1 MSLYSLILS
10 YNSCMI
16 VAMHIE
22 RVPNRKSNPTIL
34 IRESYREDGK
44 VKKRTIAN
52 ITHLPPE
59 IIEDIRVLLR
69 GGVAVQSL
77 EGLEQ
82 FEIVRSRPHGH
93 VAAVLGTL
101 RRLGLPNI
109 IYSRPSRQR
118 DLTVAMIVA
127 RIIEPSSKL
136 ATARQLNQHTLAN
149 TLGELLGLQ
158 SADEDELYAAMDW
171 LLKRQLRIESKL
183 AKRHLSEGCLVL
195 YDLTSTYFEG
205 RKCPLAKPGHSRD
218 GKRGKLQIVFGLLC
232 SAEGCPITVEVFE
245 GNTNDAATFAAQV
258 EKVRARFGIQRVVWV
273 GDRGMV
279 TDARIRD
286 DLRDV
291 EGLDWIT
298 ALRAP
303 QIRAL
308 VESGSLQLSLFD
320 EQDLAEIRDEDYP
333 GERLIACKN
342 PFLAEERARKRE
354 DLLQATEA
362 EFDKLVEATRREK
375 RALKGKDKIGL
386 RVGKVI
392 GRFKMAKHFRITI
405 SADSFDYQRD
415 VESIAAEAAL
425 DGIYIV
431 RTSVPAEALDAEGA
445 VEAYKSLSQVER
457 AFRSYKTVDLK
468 VRPIHHR
475 VADRV
480 RAHVFLCMLAYYVE
494 WHMREA
500 LAPMLFDDEDPQ
512 AGKALRASV
521 VAPAQRSP
529 AAQRKARTKRTADDM
544 PIHSLRTL
552 LQDLATI
559 TANRIQFRAEA
570 PDFDK
575 VTAPTPI
582 QQRALDLLG
591 VHL

>member
-1 MSLYSLILS
+1 
-10 YNSCMI
+10 
-16 VAMHIE
+16 MHIE
-22 RVPNRKSNPTIL
+22 SVPNRKSHPTIL
-34 IRESYREDGK
+34 IRQSYREDGK

-59 IIEDIRVLLR
+59 VIDGIRVLLR
-69 GGVAVQSL
+69 GGLAVRSL
-77 EGLEQ
+77 EALED
-82 FEIVRSRPHGH
+82 FELLRSRPHGH
-93 VAAVLGTL
+93 VAAVLGAL
-101 RRLGLPNI
+101 RRIGLPNI
-109 IYSRPSRQR
+109 IYSRPCRER

-127 RIIEPSSKL
+127 RIIEPTSKL
-136 ATARQLNQHTLAN
+136 ATARQLDQHTLSN
-149 TLGELLGLQ
+149 TLGELLNLQ
-158 SADEDELYAAMDW
+158 AADEDELYDAMDW
-171 LLKRQLRIESKL
+171 LLKRQEQIEAKL

-195 YDLTSTYFEG
+195 YDVTSTYFEG
-205 RKCPLAKPGHSRD
+205 RKCPLAKLGHSKD
-218 GKRGKLQIVFGLLC
+218 GKRDKLQIVFGLLC
-232 SAEGCPITVEVFE
+232 SGDGCPVAVEVFE
-245 GNTNDAATFAAQV
+245 GNTSDAATLAPQV
-258 EKVRARFGIQRVVWV
+258 KKVRERFGIQRVVWV
-273 GDRGMV
+273 GDRGMI

-308 VESGSLQLSLFD
+308 VQTGSLQLSLFD
-320 EQDLAEIRDEDYP
+320 EQDLAEIRDENYP

-354 DLLQATEA
+354 DLLLATEA
-362 EFDKLVEATRREK
+362 DLDKIVAATHRQK
-375 RALKGKDKIGL
+375 RALKGEAKIGL
-386 RVGKVI
+386 RVGKVMD
-392 GRFKMAKHFRITI
+392 RFKMAKHFGITI
-405 SADSFDYQRD
+405 SDDSFAYERK
-415 VESIAAEAAL
+415 VEAIAAEAAL

-431 RTSVPAEALDAEGA
+431 RTSVPAEALDAEQT

-468 VRPIHHR
+468 VRPIFHR
-475 VADRV
+475 LADRV

-500 LAPMLFDDEDPQ
+500 LAPMLFDDEDPR
-512 AGKALRASV
+512 AGDALRASV
-521 VAPAQRSP
+521 VGPAQRSP
-529 AAQRKARTKRTADDM
+529 AARRKARTKRTADDM
-544 PIHSLRTL
+544 PIHSFKTL

-559 TANRIQFRAEA
+559 TSNRIQFRAEA
-570 PDFDK
+570 PTFDK
-575 VTAPTPI
+575 VTLPTRI

>member
-1 MSLYSLILS
+1 
-10 YNSCMI
+10 
-16 VAMHIE
+16 MHIE
-22 RVPNRKSNPTIL
+22 SVPNRKSHPTIL
-34 IRESYREDGK
+34 IRQSYREDGK

-59 IIEDIRVLLR
+59 VIDGIRVLLR
-69 GGVAVQSL
+69 GGLAVRSL
-77 EGLEQ
+77 EALED
-82 FEIVRSRPHGH
+82 FELLRSRPHGH
-93 VAAVLGTL
+93 VAAVLGAL
-101 RRLGLPNI
+101 RRIGLPNI
-109 IYSRPSRQR
+109 IYSRPCRER

-136 ATARQLNQHTLAN
+136 ATARQLDQHTLSN
-149 TLGELLGLQ
+149 TLGELLNLQ
-158 SADEDELYAAMDW
+158 AADEDELYDAMDW
-171 LLKRQLRIESKL
+171 LLKRQEQIEAKL

-195 YDLTSTYFEG
+195 YDVTSTYFEG
-205 RKCPLAKPGHSRD
+205 RKCPLAKLGHSKD
-218 GKRGKLQIVFGLLC
+218 GKRDKLQIVFGLLC
-232 SAEGCPITVEVFE
+232 SGDGCPVAVEVFE
-245 GNTNDAATFAAQV
+245 GNTSDAATLAPQV
-258 EKVRARFGIQRVVWV
+258 KKVRERFGIQRVVWV
-273 GDRGMV
+273 GDRGMI

-308 VESGSLQLSLFD
+308 VQTGSLQLSLFD
-320 EQDLAEIRDEDYP
+320 EQDLAEIRDENYP

-354 DLLQATEA
+354 DLLLATEA
-362 EFDKLVEATRREK
+362 DLDKIVAATHRQK
-375 RALKGKDKIGL
+375 RALKGRDKIGL
-386 RVGKVI
+386 RVGKVMD
-392 GRFKMAKHFRITI
+392 RFKMAKHFGITI
-405 SADSFDYQRD
+405 SDDSFAYERK
-415 VESIAAEAAL
+415 VEAIAAEAAL

-431 RTSVPAEALDAEGA
+431 RTSVPAEALDAEQT

-468 VRPIHHR
+468 VRPIFHR
-475 VADRV
+475 LADRV

-500 LAPMLFDDEDPQ
+500 LAPMLFDDEDPR
-512 AGKALRASV
+512 AGDALRASV
-521 VAPAQRSP
+521 VGPAQRSP
-529 AAQRKARTKRTADDM
+529 AARRKARTKRTADDM
-544 PIHSLRTL
+544 PIHSFKTL

-559 TANRIQFRAEA
+559 TSNRIQFRAEA
-570 PDFDK
+570 PTFDK
-575 VTAPTPI
+575 VTLPTRI

>member
-1 MSLYSLILS
+1 
-10 YNSCMI
+10 
-16 VAMHIE
+16 MHIE
-22 RVPNRKSNPTIL
+22 SVPNRKSHPTIL
-34 IRESYREDGK
+34 IRQSYREDGK

-59 IIEDIRVLLR
+59 VIDGIRVLLR
-69 GGVAVQSL
+69 GGLAVRSL
-77 EGLEQ
+77 EALED
-82 FEIVRSRPHGH
+82 FELLRSRPHGH
-93 VAAVLGTL
+93 VAAVLGAL
-101 RRLGLPNI
+101 RRIGLPNI
-109 IYSRPSRQR
+109 IYSRPCQER

-136 ATARQLNQHTLAN
+136 ATARQLDQHTLSN
-149 TLGELLGLQ
+149 TLGELLNLQ
-158 SADEDELYAAMDW
+158 AADEDELYDAMDW
-171 LLKRQLRIESKL
+171 LLKRQEQIEAKL

-195 YDLTSTYFEG
+195 YDVTSTYFEG
-205 RKCPLAKPGHSRD
+205 RKCPLAKLGHSKD
-218 GKRGKLQIVFGLLC
+218 GKRDKLQIVFGLLC
-232 SAEGCPITVEVFE
+232 SGDGCPVAVEVFE
-245 GNTNDAATFAAQV
+245 GNTSDAATLAPQV
-258 EKVRARFGIQRVVWV
+258 KKVRERFGIQRVVWV
-273 GDRGMV
+273 GDRGMI

-308 VESGSLQLSLFD
+308 VQTGSLQLSLFD
-320 EQDLAEIRDEDYP
+320 EQDLAEIRDENYP

-354 DLLQATEA
+354 DLLLATEA
-362 EFDKLVEATRREK
+362 DLDKIVAATHRQK
-375 RALKGKDKIGL
+375 RPLKGRDKIGL
-386 RVGKVI
+386 RVGKVMD
-392 GRFKMAKHFRITI
+392 RFKMAKHFGITI
-405 SADSFDYQRD
+405 SDDSFAYERK
-415 VESIAAEAAL
+415 VEAIAAEAAL

-431 RTSVPAEALDAEGA
+431 RTSVPAEALDAEQT

-468 VRPIHHR
+468 VRPIFHR
-475 VADRV
+475 LADRV

-500 LAPMLFDDEDPQ
+500 LAPMLFDDEDPR
-512 AGKALRASV
+512 AGDALRASV
-521 VAPAQRSP
+521 VGPAQRSP
-529 AAQRKARTKRTADDM
+529 AARRKARTKRTADDM
-544 PIHSLRTL
+544 PIHSFKTL

-559 TANRIQFRAEA
+559 TSNRIQFRAEA
-570 PDFDK
+570 PTFDK
-575 VTAPTPI
+575 VTLPTRI

>member
-1 MSLYSLILS
+1 MVCI
-10 YNSCMI
+10 I

-22 RVPNRKSNPTIL
+22 SVPNRKSHPTIL
-34 IRESYREDGK
+34 IRQSYREDGK

-52 ITHLPPE
+52 ITHLPPQV
-59 IIEDIRVLLR
+59 IEGIRVLLR
-69 GGVAVQSL
+69 GGLAVQSL
-77 EGLEQ
+77 EDIEH

-101 RRLGLPNI
+101 RRLDLPSI
-109 IYSRPSRQR
+109 IYSRPCRRR

-136 ATARQLNQHTLAN
+136 ATARQLGEDTLSN
-149 TLGELLGLQ
+149 TLGELLGVQ
-158 SADEDELYAAMDW
+158 AANEDDLYSAMDW
-171 LLKRQLRIESKL
+171 LLKRQQRIESKL

-205 RKCPLAKPGHSRD
+205 CKCPLASLGHSRD
-218 GKRGKLQIVFGLLC
+218 GKRGKPQIVFGLLC
-232 SAEGCPITVEVFE
+232 SADGCPIAVEVFE
-245 GNTNDAATFAAQV
+245 GNISDHATFAAQV
-258 EKVRARFGIQRVVWV
+258 EKVRHRFGINRVVWV
-273 GDRGMV
+273 GDRGMI

-286 DLRDV
+286 DLREVD
-291 EGLDWIT
+291 GLDWIT

-303 QIRAL
+303 QVRAL
-308 VESGSLQLSLFD
+308 VESGCLQLSLFD
-320 EQDLAEIRDEDYP
+320 QRDLAEIRDENYP

-342 PFLAEERARKRE
+342 PFLAQERARKRE
-354 DLLQATEA
+354 DLLLATEA
-362 EFDKLVEATRREK
+362 ELDKIVEATRRQK

-386 RVGKVI
+386 RMGKVI

-405 SADSFDYQRD
+405 SEDSFEYERD
-415 VESIAAEAAL
+415 AKAIATEAAL

-431 RTSVPAEALDAEGA
+431 RTSVPAEALDAEDT

-468 VRPIHHR
+468 VRPIHHHL
-475 VADRV
+475 ADRV
-480 RAHVFLCMLAYYVE
+480 RSHVFLCMLAYYVE

-500 LAPMLFDDEDPQ
+500 LAPMLFDDEAPG
-512 AGKALRASV
+512 AGEALRASI

-529 AAQRKARTKRTADDM
+529 AAQRKARTKRAADGR
-544 PIHSLRTL
+544 PAHSFKTL

-559 TANRIQFRAEA
+559 TSSRIQLRAGG
-570 PDFDK
+570 PTFDK
-575 VTAPTPI
+575 VTLPTPI
-582 QQRALDLLG
+582 QQRALELLG

>member
-1 MSLYSLILS
+1 M
-10 YNSCMI
+10 

-22 RVPNRKSNPTIL
+22 SVPNRKSNPTIL

-59 IIEDIRVLLR
+59 VIDGIRVLLR
-69 GGVAVQSL
+69 GGLAVESL
-77 EGLEQ
+77 EALEQ
-82 FEIVRSRPHGH
+82 SDIVRTRPHGH

-109 IYSRPSRQR
+109 IYSRPCRQR
-118 DLTVAMIVA
+118 DLAVAMIVA

-136 ATARQLNQHTLAN
+136 ATARQLDEHTLAN
-149 TLGELLGLQ
+149 TLGELLGLR
-158 SADEDELYAAMDW
+158 SADEDDLYDAMDW
-171 LLKRQLRIESKL
+171 LLKRQERIEAKL

-195 YDLTSTYFEG
+195 YDVTSTYFEG
-205 RKCPLAKPGHSRD
+205 RKCPLAKLGHSRD
-218 GKRGKLQIVFGLLC
+218 GKRGKPQIVFGLLC
-232 SAEGCPITVEVFE
+232 SADGCPIAVEVFQ
-245 GNTNDAATFAAQV
+245 GDTSDAATFAAQV
-258 EKVRARFGIQRVVWV
+258 KKVRERFGIQRIVWV
-273 GDRGMV
+273 GDRGMI

-303 QIRAL
+303 QVRAL
-308 VESGSLQLSLFD
+308 VQTGSLQLSLFD
-320 EQDLAEIRDEDYP
+320 QQDLAEIRDENYP

-354 DLLQATEA
+354 DLLLATEA
-362 EFDKLVEATRREK
+362 KLDKVVEATHRQR

-405 SADSFDYQRD
+405 SDDSFDYERD
-415 VESIAAEAAL
+415 AKGIAAEAAL

-475 VADRV
+475 LADRV
-480 RAHVFLCMLAYYVE
+480 RAHIFLCMLAYYVE

-512 AGKALRASV
+512 AGKALRSSV

-544 PIHSLRTL
+544 PAHSFKTL

-559 TANRIQFRAEA
+559 ASNRIQFRAEA
-570 PDFDK
+570 PTFNK
-575 VTAPTPI
+575 LTLPTPI